1 MRLGVDRVRPAG
13 PQGQLH
19 PVLAASGTADQLN
32 TVQYCGWSQLFP
44 EGELQL
50 SEVGKNF
57 AHEIRIT
64 GVCDV
69 IVRIATRTQDV
80 SGDGRNKEKL
90 IIAEL

>member
-19 PVLAASGTADQLN
+19 LVLAASGTANQLN

-50 SEVGKNF
+50 SEVGNNF
-57 AHEIRIT
+57 AHEIRIA

-69 IVRIATRTQDV
+69 IVRVAARTQNV
-80 SGDGRNKEKL
+80 SVMGVTKNS
-90 IIAEL
+90 